1 MPNPSPTPIPSSQEK
16 LLTLRQRAD
25 KTAANKRKKTKG
37 KGGRLGSGFRNM
49 ASRFNQRRKCYVLR
63 DLRFVYKAI
72 YQKKTFGAKI
82 QVRTCFLLVFF
93 LNLVQHPPQFG
104 HWTDRHH
111 NKHDFSL
118 CASQHVCVTNPP
130 WSTLNCC
137 NQDIL
142 SNVGASGS

>member
-72 YQKKTFGAKI
+72 YQKNIWGKNSSEDMFS
-82 QVRTCFLLVFF
+82 FSFFF
-93 LNLVQHPPQFG
+93 L
-104 HWTDRHH
+104 
-111 NKHDFSL
+111 
-118 CASQHVCVTNPP
+118 
-130 WSTLNCC
+130 
-137 NQDIL
+137 I
-142 SNVGASGS
+142 